1 MCNQL
6 KEDARQA
13 ELTGDFDL
21 AHGLYSMLAN
31 RCRRCNDSINAKLYN
46 DKANVYAQDAEHIA
60 IGCKQ

>member
-6 KEDARQA
+6 KEDAKAA
-13 ELTGDFDL
+13 ELKGDFDL
-21 AHGLYSMLAN
+21 AHGLYAMLAN

-46 DKANVYAQDAEHIA
+46 DKANVYAQDAEHVA